1 MSHLRFY
8 LPFAVVLLL
17 LSEPLEG
24 PKILGALPNFFLILL
39 MFSFLCLHRFGGG
52 GMTPSASGTPG
63 CALVDTEPRRCRWR
77 HGGC

>member
-24 PKILGALPNFFLILL
+24 PKILGALPKIFLILF
-39 MFSFLCLHRFGGG
+39 MFSFLCLLRLGGG
-52 GMTPSASGTPG
+52 T
-63 CALVDTEPRRCRWR
+63 
-77 HGGC
+77 